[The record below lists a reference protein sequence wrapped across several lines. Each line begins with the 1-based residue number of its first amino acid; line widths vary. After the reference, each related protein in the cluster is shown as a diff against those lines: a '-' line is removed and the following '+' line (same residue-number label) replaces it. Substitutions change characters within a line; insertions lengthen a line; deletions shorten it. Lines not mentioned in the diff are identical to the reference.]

1 MSSHDI
7 PSEVTLF
14 KNVNIF
20 DGENEQLLEGYDV
33 LVVKNLIRKIDKN
46 ITLSASYEIDVKT
59 GGYKSMGAPMQLHDM
74 HQKDITVYEPV
85 KNVKKE
91 VKVGVIDGGGR
102 TLMPGLIDAHWH
114 TLLSSITLQEGH
126 SEEVDYLHAREIA
139 EAEKTLL
146 RGFTTV
152 RDVGGPVFGI
162 KKAIDQGILVGPR
175 ILPSGAMISQT
186 SGHGD
191 FGLVWEAPRYFGC
204 GMGIPRF
211 EQLEISRMADGVD
224 EVLAATR
231 YNLKKGASQIKLMA
245 GGGVSSQYDPL
256 YVNQYLFEE
265 MKAAAD
271 AAADW
276 DTYVTVHI
284 YNGVGITRALK
295 AGIKGFEHGHL
306 LDEEA
311 AKLLSE
317 KGGWLCTQPF
327 YKDDPGSETLSPRS
341 YEKFLQVCEGFE
353 NTMKLVKKYNLN
365 MAFGTDL
372 LFSPETNGIQANFL
386 ARFAKYYNNAEIL
399 RMATSINARYFELS
413 GHGHPYQEGPLG
425 VIKEGAYADIIL
437 VDGNP
442 LDDVSILGDSGKNI
456 PLVMKDGVIYKN
468 RF

>member
-1 MSSHDI
+1 MSKDIKQLKQLPNTMFLSLAILLIAIAGFAMAAEI

-20 DGENEQLLEGYDV
+20 DGESENLLAGYDV
-33 LVVKNLIRKIDKN
+33 LVVNNLIRKIDKN

-59 GGYKSMGAPMQLHDM
+59 GGYKSMGAAIQLHDM
-74 HQKDITVYEPV
+74 QQKDITVNEPV

-91 VKVGVIDGGGR
+91 VKVNVIDGGGR

-114 TLLSSITLQEGH
+114 TMLSSITLQEGH
-126 SEEVDYLHAREIA
+126 TEEVDYLHAREIVG
-139 EAEKTLL
+139 AEKTLL
-146 RGFTTV
+146 RGFTTL

-191 FGLVWEAPRYFGC
+191 FGPVWEGPRYFGC

-211 EQLEISRMADGVD
+211 EQLEITRMADGVD

-256 YVNQYLFEE
+256 YVNEYLPYE

-276 DTYVTVHI
+276 GTYVTVHI

-295 AGIKGFEHGHL
+295 GKQN
-306 LDEEA
+306 
-311 AKLLSE
+311 KYSRNQT
-317 KGGWLCTQPF
+317 KCTMYPF
-327 YKDDPGSETLSPRS
+327 LIDA
-341 YEKFLQVCEGFE
+341 C
-353 NTMKLVKKYNLN
+353 
-365 MAFGTDL
+365 
-372 LFSPETNGIQANFL
+372 
-386 ARFAKYYNNAEIL
+386 IL
-399 RMATSINARYFELS
+399 
-413 GHGHPYQEGPLG
+413 
-425 VIKEGAYADIIL
+425 
-437 VDGNP
+437 
-442 LDDVSILGDSGKNI
+442 
-456 PLVMKDGVIYKN
+456 
-468 RF
+468 